1 MEGQRMH
8 IGFAPVDMILD
19 HSMLLSLAILLLGGI
34 AVYLMKGRLGEETR
48 KAEKVSVVLVSIST
62 LLLLTRFVDV
72 YSGTMPLELYS
83 WIPTLG
89 VQFGLYVDGLSY
101 SIVLTVALLGFFAT
115 VYSYGYM
122 QHEHAKPSYFANL
135 LLFIG
140 GMEGVVLA
148 TNLIEFFIFWEIML
162 IPSFFLILFWGTK
175 EQARRISMKYFIFT
189 HLGAL
194 LVLAGFAL
202 IYVVTGQ
209 FNMLYLESPPG
220 QALIQSIFASNPNMI
235 KLIFVLLVAGFAV
248 KMAMFPIHTWLPDAH
263 SEAPTPISVL
273 LSGVLVETGAYAI
286 LRFGG
291 VFFWQS
297 LLSFSSA
304 LAVIGVVTMFYGG
317 LMALVQTDIKRLLA
331 YSTISQ
337 MGYIFFGIG
346 VATVFGIAGS
356 LFQIINQALAK
367 GLLFMAAGGV
377 ILATKTRNIDELGG
391 LSNKMPLTAT
401 TAMIGVLSIAGAP
414 PLGGFVSEWMI
425 LEGGFANFAITGN
438 GLYFAL
444 GILGV
449 IASIISAGYML
460 RFIWKVFLG
469 PLPEKLRNAKE
480 PSKSMLSSMILLAAL
495 LIIFGLL
502 PAIALQIITPAAA
515 GIPVL

>member
-1 MEGQRMH
+1 MH
-8 IGFAPVDMILD
+8 IGFAPIDIFLD
-19 HSMLLSLAILLLGGI
+19 HAMLLSLAILLLGGI
-34 AVYLMKGRLGEETR
+34 AIYLLKDAFGEETR
-48 KAEKVSVVLVSIST
+48 KAEKVSVLLVSVST

-72 YSGTMPLELYS
+72 YSGTLPLELYS

-101 SIVLTVALLGFFAT
+101 SIVLMVALLGFLAT
-115 VYSYGYM
+115 IYSYGYM

-148 TNLIEFFIFWEIML
+148 TNLIEFYIFWETML

-175 EQARRISMKYFIFT
+175 EQARRISMKYFLFT

-194 LVLAGFAL
+194 LVLIGFAL

-209 FNMLYLESPPG
+209 FDMLYLGSSAG
-220 QALIQSIFASNPNMI
+220 QTLIQSIFTSNPSII

-248 KMAMFPIHTWLPDAH
+248 KMAIFPIHTWLPDAH

-291 VFFWQS
+291 VFFWEG
-297 LLSFSSA
+297 LLTFSNI
-304 LAVIGVVTMFYGG
+304 LAIIGVSTMFYGG

-346 VATVFGIAGS
+346 VATVFGIAGG

-367 GLLFMAAGGV
+367 GLLFMTAGGV
-377 ILATKTRNIDELGG
+377 VLATKTRNLDELGG
-391 LSNKMPLTAT
+391 LSSKMPLTAT

-425 LEGGFANFAITGN
+425 LKGGFDKFALTGD
-438 GLYFAL
+438 GLFFAL

-449 IASIISAGYML
+449 LASIISAGYML

-469 PLPEKLRNAKE
+469 PLPEKWRNAKD
-480 PSKSMLSSMILLAAL
+480 PPTSMLSSMIILAAL
-495 LIIFGLL
+495 LIVFGLL
-502 PAIALQIITPAAA
+502 PAIALQIIAPVA
-515 GIPVL
+515 GGLPIS

>member
-1 MEGQRMH
+1 VH
-8 IGFAPVDMILD
+8 IGFAPIDIFLD
-19 HSMLLSLAILLLGGI
+19 HAMLLSLAILLLGGI
-34 AVYLMKGRLGEETR
+34 AIYLLKDAFGEETR
-48 KAEKVSVVLVSIST
+48 KAEKVSVLLVSVST

-72 YSGTMPLELYS
+72 YSGTLPLELYS

-101 SIVLTVALLGFFAT
+101 SIVLMVALLGFLAT
-115 VYSYGYM
+115 IYSYGYM

-148 TNLIEFFIFWEIML
+148 TNLIEFYIFWETML

-175 EQARRISMKYFIFT
+175 EQARRISMKYFLFT

-194 LVLAGFAL
+194 LVLIGFAL

-209 FNMLYLESPPG
+209 FDMLYLGSSAG
-220 QALIQSIFASNPNMI
+220 QTLIQSIFTSNPSII

-248 KMAMFPIHTWLPDAH
+248 KMAIFPIHTWLPDAH

-291 VFFWQS
+291 VFFWEG
-297 LLSFSSA
+297 LLTFSNI
-304 LAVIGVVTMFYGG
+304 LAIIGVITMFYGG

-346 VATVFGIAGS
+346 VATVFGIAGG

-367 GLLFMAAGGV
+367 GLLFMTAGGV
-377 ILATKTRNIDELGG
+377 VLATKTRNLDELGG
-391 LSNKMPLTAT
+391 LSSKMPLTAT

-425 LEGGFANFAITGN
+425 LKGGFDKFALTGD
-438 GLYFAL
+438 GLFFAL

-449 IASIISAGYML
+449 LASIISAGYML

-469 PLPEKLRNAKE
+469 PLPEKWRNAKD
-480 PSKSMLSSMILLAAL
+480 PPTSMLSSMIILAAL
-495 LIIFGLL
+495 LIVFGLL
-502 PAIALQIITPAAA
+502 PAIALQIIAPVA
-515 GIPVL
+515 GGLPIS

>member
-1 MEGQRMH
+1 VH
-8 IGFAPVDMILD
+8 IGFAPIDILLD
-19 HSMLLSLAILLLGGI
+19 HAMLLSLAILILGGI
-34 AVYLMKGRLGEETR
+34 VIYVLKDMFGEETR
-48 KAEKVSVVLVSIST
+48 KAEKTSILLVSIST
-62 LLLLTRFVDV
+62 VLLLTRFFDV
-72 YSGTMPLELYS
+72 YSGTWPLELYN

-89 VQFGLYVDGLSY
+89 VQFGLYVDGISY
-101 SIVLTVALLGFFAT
+101 SIILMVALLGFLAT
-115 VYSYGYM
+115 IYSYGYM
-122 QHEHAKPSYFANL
+122 HHEHAKPSYYANL

-148 TNLIEFFIFWEIML
+148 TNLIEFYIFWEIML

-175 EQARRISMKYFIFT
+175 EHARRISMKYFLFT

-194 LVLAGFAL
+194 LVLIAFAL

-209 FNMLYLESPPG
+209 FDMLYLGSSTG
-220 QALIQSIFASNPNMI
+220 QTLIQAIFASDPSII

-248 KMAMFPIHTWLPDAH
+248 KMAIFPIHTWLPDAH

-291 VFFWQS
+291 VFFWEG
-297 LLSFSSA
+297 LLTFSNI
-304 LAVIGVVTMFYGG
+304 LAIIGVITMFYGG
-317 LMALVQTDIKRLLA
+317 LMALVQSDIKRLLA

-346 VATVFGIAGS
+346 VATVFGIAGG

-377 ILATKTRNIDELGG
+377 ILATKTRNLDELGG
-391 LSNKMPLTAT
+391 LSSKMPLTAM

-425 LEGGFANFAITGN
+425 LKGGFDNFALTGN

-444 GILGV
+444 GILAV

-469 PLPEKLRNAKE
+469 PLPEKWRNARD
-480 PSKSMLSSMILLAAL
+480 PPTSMLSSMMLLAAL
-495 LIIFGLL
+495 LIVFGVL
-502 PAIALQIITPAAA
+502 PAIALQIIGPAAT
-515 GIPVL
+515 GLSIP